1 MQPFHSCRALLPLFT
16 DRRTDRLLRHFVDA
30 HVVVEVL
37 LLDASQALVIIAER
51 SDIWLVIVGRPEVA
65 LQDRAI
71 YKIDQILVADF
82 KHNEG

>member
-16 DRRTDRLLRHFVDA
+16 DQRTDHPLRHFVDA

-37 LLDASQALVIIAER
+37 LLDASQALVIIAEKLA
-51 SDIWLVIVGRPEVA
+51 IWPAIVGHQAVV